1 MNNGGLI
8 EGIKKCYKGKNLA
21 KKHGFL
27 YLLALIITFPVA
39 YATIKTGGNEAAVNQ
54 YLVQNPLFLIM
65 LLVPSIIF
73 GLYFIKFLHN
83 SIKLFIWQDT
93 QKDQERVNA
102 MEIMPEVNGDI
113 FKNFGAVLQFG
124 IVWTI
129 MLALIILVLGFLC
142 MIPGINLFCVP
153 VALIIIACILY
164 TMPYIIAGFARNY
177 TTKGNCIPFLLF
189 TLVPKVFVSA
199 TILGLKYIVFAF
211 CWGIIQVIIIGI
223 LTGLLAVLKIY
234 TNPIGLSIIAAIFV
248 YMEFILTLVFYYAV
262 ANIYYRKIELERE
275 I

>member
-27 YLLALIITFPVA
+27 YLLAFIITFPIA
-39 YATIKTGGNEAAVNQ
+39 YATTKTGGNEAAVNQ
-54 YLVQNPLFLIM
+54 YLAQNPLFLIM
-65 LLVPSIIF
+65 VLVPGIIF

-142 MIPGINLFCVP
+142 
-153 VALIIIACILY
+153 IIA
-164 TMPYIIAGFARNY
+164 RN
-177 TTKGNCIPFLLF
+177 LL
-189 TLVPKVFVSA
+189 
-199 TILGLKYIVFAF
+199 
-211 CWGIIQVIIIGI
+211 
-223 LTGLLAVLKIY
+223 
-234 TNPIGLSIIAAIFV
+234 
-248 YMEFILTLVFYYAV
+248 
-262 ANIYYRKIELERE
+262 
-275 I
+275 